1 MYNLFLDDIRVPED
15 VFNYTGNPIFL
26 KEDWLIVRN
35 YDEFVK
41 TVKEL
46 GIPNIVTFDHD
57 LADIH
62 YDVQDHVDEDYYD
75 LCAAQNE
82 KTGFHCAKWLIYHC
96 LDNGLKLPPKVLIHS
111 MNGVGAKN
119 INSLFTTY
127 EKVHGKQ
134 Q

>member
-26 KEDWLIVRN
+26 KEDWIIVRS

-41 TVKEL
+41 TITEL
-46 GIPNIVTFDHD
+46 GIPELVTFDHD

-82 KTGFHCAKWLIYHC
+82 KTGYHCAKWLIYHC
-96 LDNGLKLPPKVLIHS
+96 IDNELKLPKRVLIHS

>member
-1 MYNLFLDDIRVPED
+1 MYNLFLDDIWVPED

-26 KEDWLIVRN
+26 KEKWLIVRS

-41 TVKEL
+41 TITEL
-46 GIPNIVTFDHD
+46 GIPDLVTFDHD

-62 YDVQDHVDEDYYD
+62 YDVQEHVDEDYYD

-82 KTGFHCAKWLIYHC
+82 KTGYHCAKWLINHC
-96 LDNGLKLPPKVLIHS
+96 MDNELKLQKKVLIHS

-119 INSLFTTY
+119 IESLFTTY
-127 EKVHGKQ
+127 EKVHGK
-134 Q
+134 